1 MKFPEYAY
9 IQHNSNL
16 QSKEKVKQKQRKE
29 MISEFAVSA
38 LCKGS

>member
-16 QSKEKVKQKQRKE
+16 QSKEKVKQKQRGKKKK
-29 MISEFAVSA
+29 ISEFVE
-38 LCKGS
+38 CRVI